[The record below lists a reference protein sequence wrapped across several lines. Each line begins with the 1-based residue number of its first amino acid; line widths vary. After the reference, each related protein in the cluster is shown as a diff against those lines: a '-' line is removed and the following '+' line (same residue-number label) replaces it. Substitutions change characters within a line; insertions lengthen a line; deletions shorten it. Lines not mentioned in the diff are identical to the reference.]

1 MQQSLARR
9 RGTINL
15 TVLMAVSKFKALGF
29 RARARRAKT
38 KYRKQIESDDRRW
51 GGRRLKLSGRAAVPI
66 PVGMIFN
73 NHLFGVHNSLS
84 FVEIFG
90 LFELEILDLSTER
103 TSGLDF
109 RFDRLPREIGYL
121 YRLRVLNLDVNGLTS
136 LPNEISELKNLECL
150 TISCNKL
157 QTLPL
162 SYKKLTRL
170 ESLHLGSNHFQVFPL
185 VICQME
191 NLKFLDLS
199 CNHIDILPPTLSKL
213 KRLRTLMLFNNK
225 ISEWPDALCDLMEL
239 HTLWLGK
246 NELKRLPIRF
256 GQLKHLD
263 WSIYPLSSN
272 IDDNPLMSPPLNVCQ
287 MGIQAIRD
295 YLKGMTKKTSLI

>member
-1 MQQSLARR
+1 MQSNDLSRR
-9 RGTINL
+9 HSTINL
-15 TVLMAVSKFKALGF
+15 TVLLAVLKFKALGF
-29 RARARRAKT
+29 RAKARRAKT

-51 GGRRLKLSGRAAVPI
+51 AGRRLKLSGRAAVPI
-66 PVGMIFN
+66 PQ
-73 NHLFGVHNSLS
+73 
-84 FVEIFG
+84 EIFG

-109 RFDRLPREIGYL
+109 RIERLPRAIGYL

-136 LPNEISELKNLECL
+136 LPNEIGELKNLECL
-150 TISCNKL
+150 TVSCNRL

-170 ESLHLGSNHFQVFPL
+170 ESLHLASNCFQAFPL

-191 NLKFLDLS
+191 SLRFLDLS
-199 CNHIDILPPTLSKL
+199 CNRIGVLPPTLSKL
-213 KRLRTLMLFNNK
+213 KRLRTLMLYNNK
-225 ISEWPDALCDLMEL
+225 ISEWPDPLCDLLEL

-246 NELKRLPIRF
+246 NELKRLPLHF
-256 GQLKHLD
+256 GQLRHLD
-263 WSIYPLSSN
+263 WANYPLSSN

-287 MGIQAIRD
+287 LGIQAIRD
-295 YLKGMTKKTSLI
+295 YLES